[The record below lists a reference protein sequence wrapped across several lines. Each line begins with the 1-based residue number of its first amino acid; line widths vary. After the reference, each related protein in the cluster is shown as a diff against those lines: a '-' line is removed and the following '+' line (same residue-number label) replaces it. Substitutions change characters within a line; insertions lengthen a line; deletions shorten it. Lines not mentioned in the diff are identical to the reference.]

1 MADFKIKPAAGTGN
15 KLILESEDGTDVLT
29 TSDSGVTLASA
40 TLTSPTLNS
49 PTLNSPTLVTP
60 ALGTVATGNLSNS
73 AIVYPTGHVIQ
84 VVSSGAIEQAY
95 QDNSSSYKLVTSHTL
110 PITPS
115 LESSKV
121 LVTICFSARSYGTVV
136 THYTIYRGTTQNLG
150 PANGLATFHDDNASS
165 DNEQHT
171 TLTFLDS
178 PNTDSAV
185 TYGLYG
191 KCPVTGE
198 CRVNAKGSASVITLM
213 EIAG

>member
-1 MADFKIKPAAGTGN
+1 MADLKIKPSAGAGN
-15 KLILESEDGTDVLT
+15 KLILESQDGTDVLT
-29 TSDSGVTLASA
+29 TSDSGVTLAS
-40 TLTSPTLNS
+40 T
-49 PTLNSPTLVTP
+49 TLNSPTLVTP

-95 QDNSSSYKLVTSHTL
+95 QDDSSSYKLVTSHTL

>member
-40 TLTSPTLNS
+40 
-49 PTLNSPTLVTP
+49 TLNSPTLVTP

-95 QDNSSSYKLVTSHTL
+95 QDDSSSYKLVTSHTL